1 MLSKQAEME
10 CTLEML
16 RLEIQKLQV
25 LVDDITQDFIEPL
38 RGAVE
43 RQEQFRVDYLVNC
56 ESFRASVR
64 CMLCND
70 VIDNARHML
79 GEVFTLDDA
88 TNKERH
94 AGERGAGN
102 CGEGETERAC

>member
-10 CTLEML
+10 CTLEVL
-16 RLEIQKLQV
+16 RLEIKKLQV

-43 RQEQFRVDYLVNC
+43 RQEQFRVDYLINC

-79 GEVFTLDDA
+79 GEVFTLDDETDNGLHA
-88 TNKERH
+88 RERGGGSCG
-94 AGERGAGN
+94 AGEAKGA
-102 CGEGETERAC
+102 C

>member
-25 LVDDITQDFIEPL
+25 LVDDITQDFVEPL

-43 RQEQFRVDYLVNC
+43 RQEQFRVDYLINC

-64 CMLCND
+64 CMLCAD
-70 VIDNARHML
+70 VIDNARGML
-79 GEVFTLDDA
+79 GEVFTLDDETNNGIHA
-88 TNKERH
+88 T
-94 AGERGAGN
+94 ERGGRSAGAPATK
-102 CGEGETERAC
+102 GAC